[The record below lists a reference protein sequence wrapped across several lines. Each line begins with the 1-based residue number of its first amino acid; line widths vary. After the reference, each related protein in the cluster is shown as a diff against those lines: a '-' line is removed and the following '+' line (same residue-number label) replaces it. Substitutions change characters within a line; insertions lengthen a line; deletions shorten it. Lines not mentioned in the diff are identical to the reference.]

1 MSRRVVITGVGAITP
16 IGNNAKEFWNNAKE
30 GKLGIDFIKS
40 IDVENLDV
48 KIAGEIKDL
57 KVEDHLDKK
66 ECRRLDKFTQYALI
80 ASDEAIKQSGL
91 DMDKI
96 NKNRIGVMVG
106 SGIGGFHT
114 HENEFVNL
122 HTKGP
127 KRISPMYIP
136 MTIINAAAAIL
147 L

>member
-16 IGNNAKEFWNNAKE
+16 IGNSAEEFWNNAKK

-57 KVEDHLDKK
+57 KIEDYLDKK
-66 ECRRLDKFTQYALI
+66 KNVEDLI
-80 ASDEAIKQSGL
+80 S
-91 DMDKI
+91 
-96 NKNRIGVMVG
+96 
-106 SGIGGFHT
+106 
-114 HENEFVNL
+114 L
-122 HTKGP
+122 HN
-127 KRISPMYIP
+127 M
-136 MTIINAAAAIL
+136 L